1 MRTRLESK
9 PGAPTSCRLWLSRF
23 EINLCHLKT
32 YSSVRLLRLLTALN
46 TEVSAT
52 ISISL
57 ICWVD
62 VHVASYTL
70 KRKRVAVIDIMVSW
84 SCKKKMQICK
94 LYWLLY
100 TAGKGQLFYV
110 DRRGDGKPL
119 TACLI
124 LKITLGM
131 FVLRISIF
139 NTRVKKCLLPQD
151 TYKNKHALNQNV
163 FWYMSPRK
171 THITATPKIPDLYRS
186 GSI

>member
-52 ISISL
+52 ISICL
-57 ICWVD
+57 ICWVH
-62 VHVASYTL
+62 VHVASCTL
-70 KRKRVAVIDIMVSW
+70 KRKRIAVIDIMVSW

-100 TAGKGQLFYV
+100 CGKGQLFYV
-110 DRRGDGKPL
+110 DRRGDVF
-119 TACLI
+119 
-124 LKITLGM
+124 TLNCVPDIKDNFGDARSSYKHTYWSWEM
-131 FVLRISIF
+131 PWSSSI
-139 NTRVKKCLLPQD
+139 
-151 TYKNKHALNQNV
+151 Y
-163 FWYMSPRK
+163 
-171 THITATPKIPDLYRS
+171 
-186 GSI
+186 